1 MKQEMTEVK
10 MSMIQKRSQDHNQKK
25 MYQCKDSVTVLVMVC
40 EKIAERVEVVWNQEE
55 DSRIREGTS
64 TVGNLDDDDSTG
76 QEDHEDD
83 EGGPDEREI

>member
-1 MKQEMTEVK
+1 
-10 MSMIQKRSQDHNQKK
+10 
-25 MYQCKDSVTVLVMVC
+25 MVC